1 MNKEVCKKFQDLT
14 TNLEYDS
21 NDESYKFKDDKS
33 KEYCTNENCDD
44 DFNKINIV
52 CLFLFNEIF
61 GNSTS
66 FSFIAKRNTNIV
78 EYIMIWLSYMLNFK
92 KIEENDTIKNFYEA
106 YINSDNRY
114 ITDINNVSGYK
125 NYKDLIDKKED
136 LMSIYVKDMSKFYDA
151 FVLLCHIYI
160 EVNEESLNC
169 YRFSKIA
176 NDFAKKYDELNEN
189 YNNGKGSPYNQLLST
204 LSNDYYNLKNKCKDD
219 QSSNFPSLPTYSR
232 RLVIKN
238 TLIPI
243 AFIFVAVSI
252 FLGIAYKYSLFGFRK
267 RFQKQCLRERI
278 KNIKKKL
285 IINILFEE

>member
-1 MNKEVCKKFQDLT
+1 MNKEVCEKFKTVT

-21 NDESYKFKDDKS
+21 NTKNYKFKDNTDF
-33 KEYCTNENCDD
+33 KEYCTDDNCDND
-44 DFNKINIV
+44 LDNISAG

-66 FSFIAKRNTNIV
+66 FSFIAKGNTNIV

-136 LMSIYVKDMSKFYDA
+136 LMSIYVKDMSKFYYV
-151 FVLLCHIYI
+151 FTLLCMMYV
-160 EVNEESLNC
+160 EFDEERPNC
-169 YRFSKIA
+169 YKFSEIA

-189 YNNGKGSPYNQLLST
+189 YNNGKDSPYNKLLST
-204 LSNDYYNLKNKCKDD
+204 LSNDYNNFKNKCNDPEF
-219 QSSNFPSLPTYSR
+219 SNFPSLPTYSR

-238 TLIPI
+238 TLISI
-243 AFIFVAVSI
+243 GFIFIAVSI
-252 FLGIAYKYSLFGFRK
+252 FLGIGYKYSLFGFRK

-285 IINILFEE
+285 IINKLF